1 MLGFDLRIPLLHCHS
16 LKHFHVLGLAWPGH
30 SQHLVRLDD
39 LQRDNFFYRPVSYVM
54 PVTLMRLPY
63 SLLEA
68 LVWTGLTYWE
78 IDLAPDAG
86 R

>member
-1 MLGFDLRIPLLHCHS
+1 
-16 LKHFHVLGLAWPGH
+16 
-30 SQHLVRLDD
+30 
-39 LQRDNFFYRPVSYVM
+39 M

-68 LVWTGLTYWE
+68 LVWTVLTYWE